1 MPYALAGCRTR
12 RSKVDPA
19 GQHCLPEA
27 ATAPPARRPPGCR
40 RRGRDRGPLLLHTY
54 APAGRNRYTHTPL
67 PAETARFTA
76 TLRR

>member
-1 MPYALAGCRTR
+1 MHWPVAGRADLGRPGWSAL
-12 RSKVDPA
+12 PA
-19 GQHCLPEA
+19 GGGDSAAREALPQAVDAAGGTEA
-27 ATAPPARRPPGCR
+27 S
-40 RRGRDRGPLLLHTY
+40 LLHTY